1 LYSEKNVKEREK
13 YVIQLNY
20 TYSGLLRFLRH
31 LIVTKKRI
39 AVLST
44 PPPNPLHPMASFFS
58 LYAIPLFIY
67 LPQQRKEL

>member
-1 LYSEKNVKEREK
+1 MEREK
-13 YVIQLNY
+13 YAIRINY
-20 TYSGLLRFLRH
+20 TYIGLLRFLRH

-44 PPPNPLHPMASFFS
+44 PPPTPLRQIASFFS
-58 LYAIPLFIY
+58 VYTIPLLFC

>member
-1 LYSEKNVKEREK
+1 MEREK
-13 YVIQLNY
+13 YAIPINY

-39 AVLST
+39 AFLSMPMPT
-44 PPPNPLHPMASFFS
+44 PLNQIASFFS
-58 LYAIPLFIY
+58 LYTIPLFFY